1 MFVVMCPFLRFE
13 LRGNGR
19 GSFGT
24 WKKEGE
30 EEGTS
35 KRSLLGWKTLPP
47 VSFLNAANS
56 SYLIIDT
63 QFFIV
68 NSRKVFNFWGFS
80 VKQT

>member
-1 MFVVMCPFLRFE
+1 ME
-13 LRGNGR
+13 G

-24 WKKEGE
+24 WKKEEGE

-47 VSFLNAANS
+47 VSLLNDANS
-56 SYLIIDT
+56 SC
-63 QFFIV
+63 FITNDNKLTIV
-68 NSRKVFNFWGFS
+68 DKRKVVNFWCFS